1 MWKKIAHTTEFM
13 SYEHEQG
20 QVRVYIEARQDETK
34 RWTIFKTYR
43 TAQTTSCSEEYS
55 AESKE
60 DAEALIQRLMKE
72 KVPSAEQINEL
83 QKLSHQRYLIK
94 AFRAYKEPE
103 SEKWFF
109 TVDQEKIPNILIVRY
124 ADRIEIDIVMHEKY
138 KPLEKKILREITDI
152 LGTDDMGFEVV
163 QDIYYYDKHSHVKRM
178 PKHKM
183 VIGKIEMGFT
193 LNEEEQE

>member
-1 MWKKIAHTTEFM
+1 MWKTIANTAEFM

-20 QVRVYIEARQDETK
+20 QVKIYIEARQDESK
-34 RWTIFKTYR
+34 QWNIFKTYR
-43 TAQTTSCSEEYS
+43 TGQTSSCSEEYS
-55 AESKE
+55 AENKE
-60 DAEALIQRLMKE
+60 DAEVLIERLMNE
-72 KVPSAEQINEL
+72 KIPSAEQINQL

-109 TVDQEKIPNILIVRY
+109 TVEQEKNPNMLIVRY

-138 KPLEKKILREITDI
+138 KSLEKKILYEINDI
-152 LGTDDMGFEVV
+152 LGIDEMGFEIV
-163 QDIYYYDKHSHVKRM
+163 QDIYYYNKHSHLKRVS
-178 PKHKM
+178 KHRGM

-193 LNEEEQE
+193 LGEEE